1 MAQFAVIDRA
11 KAPAPPARPS
21 GTSQKRMRQYETYIL
36 GIKKGQAGRL
46 VPTEPET
53 SRGVV
58 HRVTRAAT
66 RLGVSVETW
75 VVDGAVYFA
84 PR

>member
-11 KAPAPPARPS
+11 KAPAQPVRPN
-21 GTSQKRMRQYETYIL
+21 GTSQNRMRQYETYVL

-53 SRGVV
+53 SRGIA
-58 HRVTRAAT
+58 HRVTRAAK
-66 RLGVSVETW
+66 RAGASIETW
-75 VVDGAVYFA
+75 VADGAVYFA